1 MHKSI
6 IYKIGTLIY
15 HLRWPII
22 GLWFAIILCCIP
34 LIPNIISPFKTTGF
48 VDERSA
54 SAEAD
59 NYLNKNL
66 KYNKNN
72 YIILYTSKNLLASDP
87 KFNKKIKDSLT
98 KLSNFP
104 LEHQIIYP
112 SDNEEQISKDKH
124 TAYVSIM
131 IKSETRISDNL
142 LDQFKTSI
150 KTPKNMTVQIG
161 GQQFFEQT
169 LTEQTKNDLNK
180 ADLVATPVSIITL
193 IIVFGSIIAAL
204 IPIILGGGCALMILA
219 SLYIL
224 GQAYTL
230 SIFTINI
237 ALLLGLCLC
246 LDYSLFIISRFR
258 DELNGGKNIIE
269 AISITVAT
277 AGKAIFFSGLAVF
290 ASLSALLLFP
300 INILFSVAVGGL
312 TAVFVAV
319 FSALIFLPA
328 LLSILNTKINLLP
341 IRLFKNSESPNRIWH
356 WIAEKV
362 VNRPLFF
369 FIFIL
374 VILLSLGYPFL
385 NTKLGISDF
394 HIFPPHSANR
404 QFFDNYSEKFN
415 ESSLRPV
422 KILFLSNK
430 EKINSKTII
439 SDLYD
444 LTNELKENK
453 LITKVDSIVT
463 TKPQLTKEEYFKLY
477 NLPKDKMNK
486 SVKKLLKTTTG
497 KHFTLINVTTNI
509 PANSKKTK
517 ILINDLNNLKL
528 KKGINIILTGEV
540 IDDYDIKN
548 IIAKTI
554 PTTILWIMVFT
565 YLILLILLRSLF
577 LPLKAILMNLLSL
590 SACYGAMVLVFQEG
604 YLHQFLNFE
613 PQGMLDI
620 SLMVIIFCAIFG
632 FSMDYEVFLLTRIK
646 EHHDI
651 THDNKKS
658 IIFGI
663 EKSGRIITS
672 AALVVIVLCASFM
685 VADILMIK
693 AFGLGIAVAI
703 FVDAFL
709 IRTILVPATMT
720 LVKSLNWYLP
730 KWLDKII
737 PKL

>member
-444 LTNELKENK
+444 LTKELKENK

-477 NLPKDKMNK
+477 NLPKNKMDD

-497 KHFTLINVTTNI
+497 KHFTIINVTTKI

-528 KKGINIILTGEV
+528 KKGTNIILTGEV
-540 IDDYDIKN
+540 IDDFDIKN

-554 PTTILWIMVFT
+554 PITILWIMVFT

-577 LPLKAILMNLLSL
+577 LPFKAILMNLLSL

-604 YLHQFLNFE
+604 YLHKFLNFE

-646 EHHDI
+646 EYHDL

-672 AALVVIVLCASFM
+672 AALVVIVLCASFL

-709 IRTILVPATMT
+709 IRTVLVPATMT

-730 KWLDKII
+730 KWLDRII

>member
-1 MHKSI
+1 MHKNI

-22 GLWFAIILCCIP
+22 GLWFAIIFCCLP

-72 YIILYTSKNLLASDP
+72 YLILYTSKNLLASDP
-87 KFNKKIKDSLT
+87 KFTKKVKNSLT

-112 SDNEEQISKDKH
+112 SDNEDQISKDKH

-131 IKSETRISDNL
+131 IKSETRISDKL

-204 IPIILGGGCALMILA
+204 IPIILGGSCALMILA

-374 VILLSLGYPFL
+374 IILLSLGYPFL

-422 KILFLSNK
+422 KILFISNK
-430 EKINSKTII
+430 EKITSKTII

>member
-1 MHKSI
+1 MHKNI

-15 HLRWPII
+15 HLRWPIL
-22 GLWFAIILCCIP
+22 GLWFAIIICCIP
-34 LIPNIISPFKTTGF
+34 LLPNIISPFKTTGF
-48 VDERSA
+48 VDEHSE
-54 SAEAD
+54 SAEAE
-59 NYLNKNL
+59 NYLSKNL
-66 KYNKNN
+66 KYNNN
-72 YIILYTSKNLLASDP
+72 NFIILYTSKNLLATNP
-87 KFNKKIKDSLT
+87 KFTNKIKESLE

-104 LEHQIIYP
+104 LEHQIVYP
-112 SDNEEQISKDKH
+112 SDNKEQISKDAH
-124 TAYVSIM
+124 TAYVSVM
-131 IKSETRISDNL
+131 IKSQTRISDIL
-142 LDQFKTSI
+142 LEQFKSSI
-150 KTPKNMTVQIG
+150 KTPKNMKVQIG

-169 LTEQTKNDLNK
+169 LTEQTRNDLNK

-204 IPIILGGGCALMILA
+204 IPIALGGGCAIMILS
-219 SLYIL
+219 SLYFL
-224 GQAYTL
+224 GHAFTL

-246 LDYSLFIISRFR
+246 LDYSLFIICRFR
-258 DELNGGKNIIE
+258 DELNSGKNIIE
-269 AISITVAT
+269 AVSITQAT

-290 ASLSALLLFP
+290 VSLSALLLFP
-300 INILFSVAVGGL
+300 INILFSVAIGGL

-319 FSALIFLPA
+319 FSALVFLPA

-341 IRLFKNSESPNRIWH
+341 IRLFKNSDSPNRIWH

-374 VILLSLGYPFL
+374 IILLSLGYPFL

-394 HIFPPHSANR
+394 HIFPPHSTSR
-404 QFFDNYSEKFN
+404 QFFDNYSDKFS
-415 ESSLRPV
+415 ESDLRPI
-422 KILFLSNK
+422 KILVLSNK
-430 EKINSKTII
+430 SKITSKSMI
-439 SDLYD
+439 DNLYD
-444 LTNELKENK
+444 LTTKLKENN

-477 NLPKDKMNK
+477 NLPKSKMDD

-497 KHFTLINVTTNI
+497 KHFTIINIVSKYPSNSNKTKTLINN
-509 PANSKKTK
+509 
-517 ILINDLNNLKL
+517 LNELKL
-528 KKGINIILTGEV
+528 KKGMSIILTGDV
-540 IDDYDIKN
+540 INDYDIKKV
-548 IIAKTI
+548 IAKTL
-554 PTTILWIMVFT
+554 PSTILWIMVFT

-577 LPLKAILMNLLSL
+577 LPFKAILMNLLSL
-590 SACYGAMVLVFQEG
+590 SACYGAMVIVFQDG

-632 FSMDYEVFLLTRIK
+632 FSMDYEVFLLSRIK
-646 EHHDI
+646 EYHDI

-672 AALVVIVLCASFM
+672 AALVVIVLCASFL
-685 VADILMIK
+685 VADVLMIK

>member
-87 KFNKKIKDSLT
+87 KFTKKVKNSLT

-444 LTNELKENK
+444 LTKELKENK

-477 NLPKDKMNK
+477 NLPKNKMDD

-497 KHFTLINVTTNI
+497 KHFTIINVTTKI

-528 KKGINIILTGEV
+528 KKGTNIILTGEV
-540 IDDYDIKN
+540 IDDFDIKN

-554 PTTILWIMVFT
+554 PITILWIMVFT

-577 LPLKAILMNLLSL
+577 LPFKAILMNLLSL

-604 YLHQFLNFE
+604 YLHKFLNFE

-646 EHHDI
+646 EYHDL

-672 AALVVIVLCASFM
+672 AALVVIVLCASFL

-709 IRTILVPATMT
+709 IRTVLVPATMT

-730 KWLDKII
+730 KWLDRII